1 VAVNQVGGGTNGWG
15 VTQSDG
21 TYQVG
26 GGFPTGTYTVKFYAG
41 ANCPS
46 NPGNYDFQYY
56 GNQPT
61 VTTTQP
67 VSVTNGVTTTGIDA
81 AMVTGGSIA
90 GTVRA
95 AASGTGLQTI
105 CVNSIGSGVPGNS
118 YSTTDINGNFTI
130 DALNTGTYA
139 ILFGSYSGFTCGS
152 ASYQYQWYNQKLGQ
166 GTATPVSVMV
176 GQTTSGID
184 ASLTAKPITSTTAIG
199 VSPALVGQ
207 GQNVTDSATVTGAG
221 GTPTGAVVFVDGS
234 QTLCTA
240 TLTSGS
246 GTCVTNSAPAGVD
259 AIAGTY
265 SGDAL
270 FTPSIGTSAV
280 TVEPPVPPSQP
291 RHGYCLVGGDGGI
304 CTFGAAHF
312 YGSTGSLRLQCP
324 VVGIVPSNDRGG
336 HLMVGADGGVFAL
349 GDPHFSG
356 SCPGIGGCNGAAVA
370 VVPDASGNGHWSVT
384 TSGRV
389 YAFGDALNYGSP
401 GARGTV
407 TPAARTPDGRG
418 YRVLVSNGSVSTF
431 GDAPNLGGLAAGS
444 TGASNP
450 ADAIFSTADGNGYRI
465 GTADVSVYPHGNAP
479 NDGSMTRKH
488 LNAPIIAAVGW

>member
-1 VAVNQVGGGTNGWG
+1 MPPIPGPEWFRQQDRGVSFASNRLPSAGEIGQEADSKGPDCTRRPPVDHRDYVVAAPFWRGRRDRLCRFGHCDDSSCSTPLGGICVAVNQVGGGTNGWG

-184 ASLTAKPITSTTAIG
+184 ASLTANPITSTTAISD
-199 VSPALVGQ
+199 SPALVGQ
-207 GQNVTDSATVTGAG
+207 GRNVTYSATVT
-221 GTPTGAVVFVDGS
+221 
-234 QTLCTA
+234 
-240 TLTSGS
+240 
-246 GTCVTNSAPAGVD
+246 
-259 AIAGTY
+259 
-265 SGDAL
+265 
-270 FTPSIGTSAV
+270 
-280 TVEPPVPPSQP
+280 
-291 RHGYCLVGGDGGI
+291 
-304 CTFGAAHF
+304 
-312 YGSTGSLRLQCP
+312 
-324 VVGIVPSNDRGG
+324 
-336 HLMVGADGGVFAL
+336 
-349 GDPHFSG
+349 
-356 SCPGIGGCNGAAVA
+356 
-370 VVPDASGNGHWSVT
+370 
-384 TSGRV
+384 
-389 YAFGDALNYGSP
+389 
-401 GARGTV
+401 
-407 TPAARTPDGRG
+407 
-418 YRVLVSNGSVSTF
+418 
-431 GDAPNLGGLAAGS
+431 
-444 TGASNP
+444 
-450 ADAIFSTADGNGYRI
+450 
-465 GTADVSVYPHGNAP
+465 
-479 NDGSMTRKH
+479 
-488 LNAPIIAAVGW
+488 